1 MLYRDQ
7 TCTTCYAVK
16 FQFLWMPRLKTD
28 EKRNV
33 GVLLGLSPLNKT
45 YIYSDQNYLKGRYS
59 LSPKPRAKYVY
70 VQPGAKGSEPGGG
83 GSS

>member
-1 MLYRDQ
+1 
-7 TCTTCYAVK
+7 
-16 FQFLWMPRLKTD
+16 MPRLKTD

-70 VQPGAKGSEPGGG
+70 VQPGAKA
-83 GSS
+83 